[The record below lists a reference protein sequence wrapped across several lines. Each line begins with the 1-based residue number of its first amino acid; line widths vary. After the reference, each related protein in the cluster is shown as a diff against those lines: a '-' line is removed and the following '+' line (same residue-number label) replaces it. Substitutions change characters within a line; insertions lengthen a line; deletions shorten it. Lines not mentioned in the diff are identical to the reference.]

1 MKKTGIAVAA
11 LAPML
16 AFGGMF
22 SGRSGEIFQ
31 TTREGPGVVS
41 LGLIYIGVMVPPVGI
56 LTVPAGIAVGLVD
69 ELVISPAVDLVCLP
83 YDLLQPHH
91 GFVVRMRDA
100 DGQPVAGAKVHAQLQ
115 TGGHMGGVI
124 KGTTDAKG
132 ELFVSKMNKVTFNYL
147 HVQAEGCHDYREY
160 TGNNHKVDKS
170 LAGADGR
177 IVFDFVIKRKVR
189 PVDKAKAHMEL
200 PDSLRY
206 MSGELYF
213 DCEAGDWLPPHGEG
227 KVADLKVVK
236 TFECKDGSNPG
247 SGNRRT
253 ISIEA
258 VGPGNGFLK
267 DACNWFDGMPGAY
280 EVPACARFE
289 DKLEPSVSSWHWD
302 DENATKNKEFDE
314 STYMLMRLR
323 TRLSEDGQVI
333 GAHYGKLL
341 FHVGTGS
348 LAQTQF
354 VLNENEKRVE

>member
-1 MKKTGIAVAA
+1 MKRMGMAVAA

-31 TTREGPGVVS
+31 TTREGPGAAS
-41 LGLIYIGVMVPPVGI
+41 LGLIYIGVMAPPIGI

-69 ELVISPAVDLVCLP
+69 ELVVSPAVDLVCLP

-91 GFVVRMRDA
+91 GFVVRISDA
-100 DGQPVAGAKVHAQLQ
+100 DGRPVAGAKVHAELQ
-115 TGGHMGGVI
+115 TGGIMGGVI
-124 KGTTDAKG
+124 NGTTNAKG
-132 ELFVSKMNKVTFNYL
+132 ELFVSKMNKASFKFL

-160 TGNNHKVDKS
+160 TGNTHKVDKA
-170 LAGADGR
+170 LAGDDGR
-177 IVFDFVIKRKVR
+177 IVFDFVMKRKVR
-189 PVDKAKAHMEL
+189 PVEKTKAHMEL
-200 PDSLRY
+200 PDSLRH

-227 KVADLKVVK
+227 KVADLKVIK

-253 ISIEA
+253 VSIEA

-267 DACNWFDGMPGAY
+267 DTCNWFDGMPGAY
-280 EVPACARFE
+280 EVPEYARFD
-289 DKLEPSVSSWHWD
+289 DKLEPSVSSWNWD
-302 DENATKNKEFDE
+302 DGNATKNKDFDE

-341 FHVGTGS
+341 FHNGVGS
-348 LAQTQF
+348 IAQTQF
-354 VLNENEKRVE
+354 VRAENEKRVE